1 MKSAPESFGSKYYRG
16 FLSSQGQAFYDK
28 IDVQLRHGDYSGE
41 TSFVIQK
48 PASAASDCF
57 AAYKALRDDHP
68 EYFFLGFQSEF
79 ITRGLSGVL
88 KYSVLYSAEN
98 IDRIR
103 LQLRK
108 SIFRLVRGTASLPLM
123 ERERVVYER
132 IAKRIKYTDN
142 DDIRDH
148 NVVGPILMS
157 SGVCEGHNSLL
168 MLCFR
173 RIGIPCIKVYGKTR
187 TNGWHCWT
195 IAWIGDTPVHCDVT
209 WDGSQAEFVS
219 FDYLNLS
226 DAQIATDHFEFKSPR
241 IPECGSDILTYYQYN
256 NLVVNSYCE
265 LRHRLKASSS
275 GSTYPILIHFNYT
288 PPREDYMKEVE
299 RALSDEH
306 LYGKH
311 GIYCHSN
318 MKNVAVSKL

>member
-1 MKSAPESFGSKYYRG
+1 MSFVPESLGSKYYRG

-28 IDVQLRHGDYSGE
+28 IDVQLRNGDYSGE

-48 PASAASDCF
+48 HASAASDCF

-79 ITRGLSGVL
+79 IAHGLSGIL
-88 KYSVLYSAEN
+88 KYSILYSSSN

-108 SIFRLVRGTASLPLM
+108 SIFRLVRGTAGLPLM

-132 IAKRIKYTDN
+132 IAKRIKYTDHN
-142 DDIRDH
+142 DVRDH

-173 RIGIPCIKVYGKTR
+173 RLGIPCIKVYGRTKTD
-187 TNGWHCWT
+187 GWHCWT
-195 IAWIGDTPVHCDVT
+195 IAWIDGIPVHCDVT
-209 WDGSQAEFVS
+209 WDGAEAGFIS

-241 IPECGSDILTYYQYN
+241 VPECVSDSLTYYQYN
-256 NLVVNSYCE
+256 NLVVRSYGE
-265 LRHRLKASSS
+265 LRQMIKVGSSD
-275 GSTYPILIHFNYT
+275 STYPILIHFNYY

-299 RALSDEH
+299 RALRDECVF
-306 LYGKH
+306 GKH
-311 GIYCHSN
+311 GVYCHSN